1 MMSAAAAGL
10 KRLHELHI
18 RLQELQQQLEHGP
31 RQVKARQQIL
41 AKKQVEI
48 DAFKAELKQTRMVAD
63 QKNLQLK
70 TNESKIA
77 DLRVKL
83 NQASSNREFDII
95 RSQIDADTMANS
107 VLEDEILEVLEK
119 VDQIQQKIAK
129 VEAEAAQAAAEV
141 RRYADEVESTV
152 PRVRTQAAEIE
163 TSLREAEKILPGTTV
178 EMYRRLVQAHGAGAL
193 ASVAGKSCSACN
205 EILSPNSLV
214 ELNTGKFI
222 FCRSCGRLLYRPVEA
237 VKNER

>member
-1 MMSAAAAGL
+1 MSAAAAGL

-41 AKKQVEI
+41 ARKQAEF
-48 DAFKAELKQTRMVAD
+48 DALKAELKQARLIAD

-77 DLRVKL
+77 DLKSKL
-83 NQASSNREFDII
+83 NQATSNREFDII
-95 RSQIDADTMANS
+95 RSQIDADAMANS
-107 VLEDEILEVLEK
+107 VLEDEILEALEK
-119 VDQIQQKIAK
+119 VDQIQQKIGK
-129 VEAEAAQAAAEV
+129 SEAEATQLAADV
-141 RRYADEVESTV
+141 RRVAEEVETV
-152 PRVRTQAAEIE
+152 APKLRTQATELE
-163 TSLREAEKILPGTTV
+163 TALREAEKILPGGTI
-178 EMYRRLVQAHGAGAL
+178 EMYRRLVQAQGAGAL
-193 ASVAGKSCSACN
+193 ASVEGKSCSTCN

-222 FCRSCGRLLYRPVEA
+222 FCRSCGRLLYRPETG
-237 VKNER
+237 

>member
-1 MMSAAAAGL
+1 MSAAAAGL

-48 DAFKAELKQTRMVAD
+48 DAFKAELKQTRMGAD

-70 TNESKIA
+70 TNENKIA

-152 PRVRTQAAEIE
+152 PRVRSQATEIE
-163 TSLREAEKILPGTTV
+163 TSLR
-178 EMYRRLVQAHGAGAL
+178 
-193 ASVAGKSCSACN
+193 
-205 EILSPNSLV
+205 
-214 ELNTGKFI
+214 
-222 FCRSCGRLLYRPVEA
+222 
-237 VKNER
+237 

>member
-1 MMSAAAAGL
+1 MSAAAAGL

-18 RLQELQQQLEHGP
+18 KLQELQQQLEHGP

-48 DAFKAELKQTRMVAD
+48 DAFKAELKQTRMGAD

-70 TNESKIA
+70 TNENKIA
-77 DLRVKL
+77 ELRVKL

-119 VDQIQQKIAK
+119 VDQFQQKIAK
-129 VEAEAAQAAAEV
+129 AEGEANQTGADI
-141 RRYADEVESTV
+141 RKFADEVESTG
-152 PRVRTQAAEIE
+152 PRLRSQATEIE
-163 TSLREAEKILPGTTV
+163 GSVRDAEKILPESTLI
-178 EMYRRLVQAHGAGAL
+178 MYRRLVQAHGAGAL
-193 ASVAGKSCSACN
+193 AYVEGKSCSACN
-205 EILSPNSLV
+205 EILSPNFIV
-214 ELNTGKFI
+214 ELNMGKFI
-222 FCRSCGRLLYRPVEA
+222 FCRSCGRLLYRPTEG
-237 VKNER
+237 

>member
-1 MMSAAAAGL
+1 MSAAAAGL

-41 AKKQVEI
+41 AKKQAEI
-48 DAFKAELKQTRMVAD
+48 DAFKAEFKQTRMVAD

-70 TNESKIA
+70 TNENKIA

-83 NQASSNREFDII
+83 NQAASNREFDII

-119 VDQIQQKIAK
+119 VDQIQQKISK
-129 VEAEAAQAAAEV
+129 GEAEAAQAAAEV

-152 PRVRTQAAEIE
+152 PRVRTQATEIE
-163 TSLREAEKILPGTTV
+163 ASLREAEKILPGPTI

-193 ASVAGKSCSACN
+193 ASVEGRSCTACN

-222 FCRSCGRLLYRPVEA
+222 FCRSCGRLLYRPVER
-237 VKNER
+237 VRDEG

>member
-1 MMSAAAAGL
+1 MSAAAAGL
-10 KRLHELHI
+10 KRLHELHL

-41 AKKQVEI
+41 GRKQTEI
-48 DAFKAELKQTRMVAD
+48 DALKAELKQARVLAD

-77 DLRVKL
+77 DLKVKL
-83 NQASSNREFDII
+83 NQATSNREFDII

-107 VLEDEILEVLEK
+107 VLEDEILEVFDK
-119 VDQIQQKIAK
+119 VDQIQQKISKSEGEAGQTSADIRRVAED
-129 VEAEAAQAAAEV
+129 VETTAPQLRA
-141 RRYADEVESTV
+141 
-152 PRVRTQAAEIE
+152 QAAEIE
-163 TSLREAEKILPGTTV
+163 VSLRDAEKILPGGTV
-178 EMYRRLVQAHGAGAL
+178 EMYRRLVQAHGAAAL
-193 ASVAGKSCSACN
+193 ATVENNACTACN

-222 FCRSCGRLLYRPVEA
+222 FCRSCGRLLYRPV
-237 VKNER
+237 V

>member
-10 KRLHELHI
+10 KRLHELHL

-41 AKKQVEI
+41 ARKQTEI
-48 DAFKAELKQTRMVAD
+48 DAFKAEHKQARMVAD

-70 TNESKIA
+70 TNESKIT
-77 DLRVKL
+77 DLKAKL
-83 NQASSNREFDII
+83 NQATSNREFDII

-119 VDQIQQKIAK
+119 VDQVHQKVTK
-129 VEAEAAQAAAEV
+129 CEGEAAQTAADV
-141 RRYADEVESTV
+141 RRVAQEVETTA
-152 PRVRTQAAEIE
+152 PKLRAQATEIE
-163 TSLREAEKILPGTTV
+163 TALREAEKILPGGTH
-178 EMYRRLVQAHGAGAL
+178 EMYRRLVQAHGAAAL
-193 ASVAGKSCSACN
+193 ASVENSACTVCN
-205 EILSPNSLV
+205 EILSANSLV

-222 FCRSCGRLLYRPVEA
+222 FCRSCGRLLYRPEA
-237 VKNER
+237 C

>member
-129 VEAEAAQAAAEV
+129 VDAEAAQAAAEV
-141 RRYADEVESTV
+141 RRYADEVESTI
-152 PRVRTQAAEIE
+152 PRVRSQATEIQV
-163 TSLREAEKILPGTTV
+163 SLREAEKILPGTTV
-178 EMYRRLVQAHGAGAL
+178 EMYRRLVQRTEREPWP
-193 ASVAGKSCSACN
+193 ASKANRARRA
-205 EILSPNSLV
+205 
-214 ELNTGKFI
+214 T
-222 FCRSCGRLLYRPVEA
+222 RSCPPIRSSNSIRGSSSFAVRAGGCCIGRSR
-237 VKNER
+237 R